1 MNRRALLLALGA
13 CACHGTRAPALTLAR
28 AALAVAREVG
38 EANAEQERASI
49 AELTRIAAL
58 AQRALD
64 NAPHCPPD
72 AVLSRLLFGTLGFAR
87 EVTDTDLR
95 FVLLPG
101 VLRERRGSCVG
112 LGTLFLALSEALGWS
127 GSGVMMPGHFY
138 VRVQSSPTP
147 SSPGPARNV
156 ELLHSGESLPDSWYL
171 KRFPIPAG
179 GEREYGRA
187 LATRETLGV
196 LQFDI
201 GNERRRQ
208 KRLSEARRAYAAATD
223 LFPEFAEAHA
233 SLGATLQVLGD
244 LEQAAASYRS
254 ALRVNP
260 ELAGITQNIALLEAE
275 REQSH

>member
-13 CACHGTRAPALTLAR
+13 CACRGTRPPAFTFAR
-28 AALAVAREVG
+28 AALSVAREAG
-38 EANAEQERASI
+38 EANAEQERSSM
-49 AELTRIAAL
+49 AELTRIAGLAQQAL
-58 AQRALD
+58 AS
-64 NAPHCPPD
+64 APLAAPD
-72 AVLSRLLFGTLGFAR
+72 SVLSTLLFGKLGFVR

-112 LGTLFLALSEALGWS
+112 LGTLFLGLAEALGWS
-127 GSGVMMPGHFY
+127 GNGVLMPGHFY
-138 VRVQSSPTP
+138 VRVQSAPPSP
-147 SSPGPARNV
+147 SPVRNV

-171 KRFPIPAG
+171 GRFPIPAG
-179 GEREYGRA
+179 GQREYGRP
-187 LATRETLGV
+187 LSTRQTLGV

-208 KRLSEARRAYAAATD
+208 RRLAEARTAYAAATG

-244 LEQAAASYRS
+244 LDQAAASYRR

-260 ELAGITQNIALLEAE
+260 ALAGITQNIALLEAE
-275 REQSH
+275 REQAH